1 MDDNWVEDVLSVSS
15 KSGLWK
21 FPALL
26 RKQGMCLNEG
36 RAVGSDRRGVVNK
49 SHSRLWGGIFKAV
62 STVWLQEINLQGH

>member
-1 MDDNWVEDVLSVSS
+1 MDHNWVEDVLSVSS
-15 KSGLWK
+15 NSGLWK

-49 SHSRLWGGIFKAV
+49 SHSRL
-62 STVWLQEINLQGH
+62 